1 MLQFF
6 SASTNIVNSKRA
18 ITECLENALND
29 EPDLNCD
36 LIIIY
41 SAMGHNFKD
50 LLTEAHLLSPDARIA
65 GCTCAGIIGKNGAD
79 ESMTALAI
87 MAMKGPKNEFSLIN
101 RKTKMGID
109 PFTEGAGMARELK
122 NMNPEINIIQ
132 FLPTLFEWM
141 PFDKAVK
148 GIESIF
154 GPDIPVFGGISI
166 DNFKGISCFHF
177 FDGEVIEYGAVMV
190 GYADSTLKYLNHTNH
205 GFDVIEG
212 MSIEVTR
219 SASHII
225 YELNGKPA
233 WKFLSETLGI
243 PENSHPTTAL
253 SIAGYAKIIPEE
265 LQKEYGSK
273 YTLFGIMGK
282 NEDNSIFVSID
293 CPKGTKF
300 WLTKRDEKKMFDGVD
315 WMIKNIVDK
324 LQDRLPLAVFHADCA
339 LRGKFSLNRILKDE
353 LIHHIQSPICKG
365 KNIPWLGFYSG
376 GEIGRVGGQNWFHN
390 FSSSL
395 FVIYR

>member
-6 SASTNIVNSKRA
+6 SASTSIVNSKRA
-18 ITECLENALND
+18 ITECLENALKGQGSLD
-29 EPDLNCD
+29 CD

-50 LLTEAHLLSPDARIA
+50 LLTEAHFLSPNARIV

-87 MAMKGPKNEFSLIN
+87 MAIKGPKNEFTVIN

-109 PFTEGAGMARELK
+109 PFKEAANMAQDLK
-122 NMNPEINIIQ
+122 IMNPEINMIQ

-141 PFDKAVK
+141 PFDKAVN
-148 GIESIF
+148 GVESIF
-154 GPDIPVFGGISI
+154 GPGIPLFGGISI

-177 FDGEVIEYGAVMV
+177 FDEEVIEFGAVMI
-190 GYADSTLKYLNHTNH
+190 GYADPTLKYLSYTNH

-212 MSIEVTR
+212 MSIDVTR
-219 SASHII
+219 SASHIV

-233 WKFLSETLGI
+233 WKFLTETLGI
-243 PENSHPTTAL
+243 PESAPPTAVLSTA
-253 SIAGYAKIIPEE
+253 GFAKKIPKE
-265 LQKEYGSK
+265 LQDVYGSK

-293 CPKGTKF
+293 CPMGTKF

-315 WMIKNIVDK
+315 WMIRHIVDK
-324 LQDRLPLAVFHADCA
+324 LQDRVPLAVFHSDCA

-353 LIHHIQSPICKG
+353 LIHHIQFPICKG
-365 KNIPWLGFYSG
+365 EDIPWLGLYSG
-376 GEIGRVGGQNWFHN
+376 GEIGMIGGQNWFHN